1 LQFFR
6 EECEL
11 VRVGGGDAAVG
22 VLESLARIAEQR
34 EQLQV
39 SLDSYRTDGAVTGQF
54 RLL

>member
-1 LQFFR
+1 MKRKSNYCNSNDDGR

-11 VRVGGGDAAVG
+11 VRVGGGEAAVG

-39 SLDSYRTDGAVTGQF
+39 S
-54 RLL
+54 

>member
-1 LQFFR
+1 MALERSIEIGDNYR

-11 VRVGGGDAAVG
+11 VRVGGGEAAVG

-39 SLDSYRTDGAVTGQF
+39 SHWPG
-54 RLL
+54 